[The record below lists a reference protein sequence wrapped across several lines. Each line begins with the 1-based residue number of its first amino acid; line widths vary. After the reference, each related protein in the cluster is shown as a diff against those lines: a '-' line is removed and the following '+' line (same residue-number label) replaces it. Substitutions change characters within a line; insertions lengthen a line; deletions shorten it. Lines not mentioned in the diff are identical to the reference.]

1 MFRFVERCCV
11 FASLVMGAFARV
23 VGFVGLLVWVGLF
36 CFSAVLSSVFVS
48 G

>member
-11 FASLVMGAFARV
+11 FASLVLGAFARV
-23 VGFVGLLVWVGLF
+23 VGFVGLPVLVGLF
-36 CFSAVLSSVFVS
+36 CFSAVLSGVFVS